1 LLIPDANNARQEQPV
16 STIGTSLSSLLG
28 SAQNTYAAN
37 ATPSLAQILN
47 EADNAGTSA
56 DLPTTN
62 VTLSEQAKAYLAQ
75 ADDSTSEPTTAA
87 LTKTAR
93 SWFDD
98 QYKTLGISSA
108 MIKGQV
114 AVDLSGQSRATLSVV
129 AANADGTFSKDEMA
143 AASTALKS
151 RFDTAM
157 APYAVI
163 ARHTGDYGSLY
174 KAASDYMDQAGP
186 AERATDAWKD
196 QRQAL
201 VEGAAIAQ
209 KNFGKAPDT
218 GNANDPIRALLSKTT
233 ASGTVDSGA
242 SSATVAGQA
251 RAMLDDQINGAKDK
265 GTQLVFDRS
274 RKTGQQVDFSA
285 FNNRTLAAIAVN
297 QDSKFSGEEVRAAK
311 SELDQRT
318 RKSILASFD
327 PSSGSSASNSL
338 ALIKQYANMSA
349 EEKSALGVT
358 DDVMGRLAQNYR
370 RMVSIQNTFSG
381 GGTSLS
387 SYL

>member
-1 LLIPDANNARQEQPV
+1 M
-16 STIGTSLSSLLG
+16 STIGTSLSSLLS
-28 SAQNTYAAN
+28 SAQNTYAAS

-47 EADNAGTSA
+47 EAEDATASA
-56 DLPTTN
+56 PLPTTN

-75 ADDSTSEPTTAA
+75 NADTTNEATAA
-87 LTKTAR
+87 ALAKNAR
-93 SWFDD
+93 TWFDD

-151 RFDTAM
+151 RFDDAM

-174 KAASDYMDQAGP
+174 KAAISYMDQAGP
-186 AERATDAWKD
+186 AEQATRAWKD

-201 VEGAAIAQ
+201 VDGAAVAQ
-209 KNFGKAPDT
+209 KSFGKAPDT
-218 GNANDPIRALLSKTT
+218 GNANDTVRALLSKTT
-233 ASGTVDSGA
+233 ATGPVGSGA

-274 RKTGQQVDFSA
+274 RKTGQQADFSA

-318 RKSILASFD
+318 RKTILSTLD
-327 PSSGSSASNSL
+327 PSSGGGANNSL
-338 ALIKQYANMSA
+338 ALIKQYSSMST

-358 DDVMGRLAQNYR
+358 DDVMGRLVQNYR
-370 RMVSIQNTFSG
+370 RSVSIQNTFSSG
-381 GGTSLS
+381 SMSLG